1 MKLTSPPV
9 ARFDEAVDCYSEALY
24 AAEAMQTSS
33 RRDEAKAHVLY
44 ANRSAAFF
52 ELGDLEKA
60 LDDATD
66 SVKLKPT
73 YVRGLYR
80 KARALAVV
88 PLATQIDVLNSL
100 EKALTGPGPLGAV
113 KLP

>member
-1 MKLTSPPV
+1 M
-9 ARFDEAVDCYSEALY
+9 
-24 AAEAMQTSS
+24 
-33 RRDEAKAHVLY
+33 
-44 ANRSAAFF
+44 
-52 ELGDLEKA
+52 
-60 LDDATD
+60 DDATD

-88 PLATQIDVLNSL
+88 PLATQTDVLNSL